1 METKYYLPIESKN
14 LAQYFGSACIKP
26 QTYFSNRKDDMKN
39 PADDFLVLS
48 TKMGFE
54 NTNCAL
60 EIVLTEDEKKGLME
74 VKGQR
79 DILLFFKPLPIS
91 RVKAIFFNSETQKD
105 QTITSINISTAFI
118 PLSLVKVVKKMDKVK
133 LDLSN
138 LSFDEK
144 RTDWTER
151 LELFDRILGGFALMR
166 LGGKDYMNYSE
177 SYFSTL
183 SLFNSVIETEL
194 INSKREVNRK
204 FHDAFFGHETLK
216 VLYPYLYKKITRN
229 DLLEISAIENQKIVE
244 NQLTGLIDFTNLEK
258 FTYIVSMLNTYGVGD
273 EARTKKADGLIASKF
288 NLDVKPEK
296 TELMSLYFGIN
307 KGYSAFSNKYQVSQ
321 NQQVVKFQL
330 DSQLDYYTIESIYQF
345 VFNGVYP
352 SSEFS
357 YLDNWCPKQTEKNKK
372 LKKNEYII
380 LDKVVVGRK
389 IKIGESLWWSNIFKY
404 FFNDNQKE
412 LFRPFLEKFFE
423 IVKKDIE
430 EEFQEVINEKDCEIE
445 KLKYENKLFA
455 GLSVENRTLK
465 ENLNK
470 LSAEMDELKI
480 RRNSFVSD
488 VEVKYELNKASELKE
503 NDRLPQ
509 FLKHL
514 KDCKNITA
522 VRKEID
528 EYLKKYNQGSIS
540 FGE

>member
-26 QTYFSNRKDDMKN
+26 HTYVSNRKNDMKN

-91 RVKAIFFNSETQKD
+91 RVKAILFNSETQKD

-118 PLSLVKVVKKMDKVK
+118 PMSLVKVVKKMDKVK

-244 NQLTGLIDFTNLEK
+244 NKLTGLIDFTNLEK

-273 EARTKKADGLIASKF
+273 EARKKKADGLIASKF
-288 NLDVKPEK
+288 SLDVKPEK

-321 NQQVVKFQL
+321 NQQAVKFQL

-357 YLDNWCPKQTEKNKK
+357 YLDNWCPKQTEPNKK
-372 LKKNEYII
+372 LKKNEYVI

-389 IKIGESLWWSNIFKY
+389 IKIGESLWWSNIFKF
-404 FFNDNQKE
+404 FFNENQKE

-423 IVKKDIE
+423 IVKQDIE
-430 EEFQEVINEKDCEIE
+430 EDFQDIVDEKEREIE
-445 KLKYENKLFA
+445 RLKAENKQISS
-455 GLSVENRTLK
+455 LSVENRTLK
-465 ENLNK
+465 ENLNNLK
-470 LSAEMDELKI
+470 TEMNELKI
-480 RRNSFVSD
+480 SHNSLVSD
-488 VEVKYELNKASELKE
+488 IEIKYGSNKSTGLKQSDE
-503 NDRLPQ
+503 LPQ